1 MSTFKDTCSLCGQPF
16 NSTVSQKVVK
26 DMVRSHQSKRTKEAP
41 FECACGYKNCLEGSM
56 WKKSAHATTDACDW
70 WAANGSTPKR
80 KSKAVDGGGLEE
92 DEDVRK
98 YQVWFAR
105 LILYK
110 QVDEGNKRQRVELT
124 LSAPQT
130 WEPIDSDTEK
140 VKEAKAR
147 CKETSNALDEFKET
161 YDEAVAA
168 LAAKEAA
175 ISKGQAKL
183 VKDRETMGRE
193 CEALRAKVQVFN
205 APPGV
210 LTLLRKQSWRSN
222 LPASAPRSRRSR
234 N

>member
-1 MSTFKDTCSLCGQPF
+1 MSAFKDTCSLCGQPF

-70 WAANGSTPKR
+70 WAANCSTPKR
-80 KSKAVDGGGLEE
+80 KSKSVNGGGLEGE
-92 DEDVRK
+92 EDVRENQFRVFQFL
-98 YQVWFAR
+98 YF
-105 LILYK
+105 LYK

-124 LSAPQT
+124 LTAPQS
-130 WEPIDSDTEK
+130 WEPIDSDAEK

-147 CKETSNALDEFKET
+147 CKETSNTLDEFKKR

-183 VKDRETMGRE
+183 VKDRETIGRE

-205 APPGV
+205 ADV
-210 LTLLRKQSWRSN
+210 TF
-222 LPASAPRSRRSR
+222 
-234 N
+234 